1 MQWCVVPVA
10 FAYRS
15 AGSRYASGLRSY
27 SMKPRF
33 LLIGPV
39 VSSRRRTM
47 GRDEVEKAREEV
59 EDAIAAGFAVVRR
72 TTRQRGRARVA
83 IDWCML
89 EGAVTEWPG
98 RHER

>member
-1 MQWCVVPVA
+1 MIVPA
-10 FAYRS
+10 ACAYRS

-47 GRDEVEKAREEV
+47 GREEVEQAREV
-59 EDAIAAGFAVVRR
+59 EDAAAGLAVARR
-72 TTRQRGRARVA
+72 ATRQRGRARVA
-83 IDWCML
+83 ID
-89 EGAVTEWPG
+89 
-98 RHER
+98 

>member
-1 MQWCVVPVA
+1 MEWCIVPA
-10 FAYRS
+10 ACAYRS

-47 GRDEVEKAREEV
+47 GREEVEQAREEV
-59 EDAIAAGFAVVRR
+59 EDAAAGLAVARR
-72 TTRQRGRARVA
+72 ATRQRGRARVA
-83 IDWCML
+83 ID
-89 EGAVTEWPG
+89 
-98 RHER
+98 